1 MRCALCQRP
10 LKRFAATAK
19 TRAGLIGWG
28 PKCSIA
34 AGQAKQSAKPRRKRD
49 TRTVDWVEAIA

>member
-1 MRCALCQRP
+1 MRCVLCQRP

-28 PKCSIA
+28 PKCA
-34 AGQAKQSAKPRRKRD
+34 QTAGHVQRQAKPARKRD